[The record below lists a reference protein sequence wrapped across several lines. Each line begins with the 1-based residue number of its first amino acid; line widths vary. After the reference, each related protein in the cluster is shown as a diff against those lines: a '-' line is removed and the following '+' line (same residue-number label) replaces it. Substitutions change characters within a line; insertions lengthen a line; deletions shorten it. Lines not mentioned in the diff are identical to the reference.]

1 MTQTP
6 QKLTTNPNIDNRAS
20 RSPLNKV
27 IITIQSGK
35 IAPIIAPNPLL
46 MYFTPQVLS
55 PLLNTKLRMLRINMA
70 FHCLPFGQG
79 VFLYKKKATYSIPPM
94 SCLIPANCK
103 AGICFT
109 PSFEASQVVP
119 QKKLTQHK
127 AIIGKPMVFILE
139 ERAFFILVF
148 TLNMEL

>member
-1 MTQTP
+1 MTHTP

-35 IAPIIAPNPLL
+35 MEPRIAPNPLL
-46 MYFTPQVLS
+46 MYFTPQVLK
-55 PLLNTKLRMLRINMA
+55 PLLNTKLSMLRMNMV

-119 QKKLTQHK
+119 QKKQTKHK
-127 AIIGKPMVFILE
+127 AIIGKPIALTLDETAFCILS
-139 ERAFFILVF
+139 F
-148 TLNMEL
+148 TL